1 MGVYRYVW
9 YANRIEPSGGPLNII
24 ELLEES
30 GATEPFRDAVSRFL
44 RDGQPN
50 DRVSFNSHSP
60 PVKVARTLMKALE
73 EYPRLDIES
82 IDLRAS
88 SGCEFFRG
96 TLELRSGEG
105 VKSVRFHWDCKW
117 RAEQMGWRD
126 YFGFPDQARAAREFG
141 HDCFRSWD
149 EEPQAAPK
157 KIPAVEIHG
166 AGEPMP
172 A

>member
-1 MGVYRYVW
+1 MFV
-9 YANRIEPSGGPLNII
+9 APNRITLPEDELNII
-24 ELLEES
+24 ELLERS
-30 GATEPFRDAVSRFL
+30 GATEPFREAVLCFL

-50 DRVSFNSHSP
+50 DRLSFNSYSP

-73 EYPRLDIES
+73 EYPTLAIES
-82 IDLRAS
+82 IDVRGS

-105 VKSVRFHWDCKW
+105 SRTIRFHWDCKW
-117 RAEQMGWRD
+117 KAEQMGWRD

-141 HDCFRSWD
+141 HECFRAWD